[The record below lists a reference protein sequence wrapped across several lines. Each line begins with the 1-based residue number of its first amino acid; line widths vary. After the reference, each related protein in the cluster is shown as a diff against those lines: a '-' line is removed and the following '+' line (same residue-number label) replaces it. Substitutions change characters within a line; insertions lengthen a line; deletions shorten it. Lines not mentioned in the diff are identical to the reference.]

1 MASLYSTVAL
11 SLARLVIVKYKDDS
25 GLQNS
30 KFSEKTASVLTIIWF
45 LALAISIPPLLGF
58 GKYGQNMVAVRYIS
72 FCNHPLE
79 NIIIDIAMKI
89 NRIYSTHFIAVY
101 HLGQMMSLC
110 QKPIYGIYVSLVLLF
125 LQ

>member
-72 FCNHPLE
+72 FCNPPLE
-79 NIIIDIAMKI
+79 NIIIPNK
-89 NRIYSTHFIAVY
+89 
-101 HLGQMMSLC
+101 
-110 QKPIYGIYVSLVLLF
+110 
-125 LQ
+125 